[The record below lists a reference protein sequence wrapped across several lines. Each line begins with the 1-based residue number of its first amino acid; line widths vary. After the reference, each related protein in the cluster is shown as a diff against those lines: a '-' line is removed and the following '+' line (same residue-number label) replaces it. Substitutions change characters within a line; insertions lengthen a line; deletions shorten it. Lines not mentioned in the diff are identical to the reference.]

1 MTSPRIEIDLD
12 KIHHNVH
19 TLRRQLAR
27 CGISVTGVTKAFL
40 GSTEIASTFV
50 RAGLHSLGDSRIENI
65 MAMRQAGVAASMTLI
80 RAPLLSQ
87 LRDVVVHA
95 DISFNTEIETI
106 RKLSALAKALDRTH
120 GIVLMVELGDLR
132 EGIMPEHLDAVV
144 RETCRLP
151 NIVLKGIGTNLACF
165 NGVSPNSGNMAELS
179 ALAYSIEARFGRTI
193 EIVSGGNS
201 ANLEWAFSGADTGR
215 ITDLRLGESL
225 LLGLET
231 LHRNAIDGLHTDA
244 ISIVA
249 EVIESKLKPTQPWGT
264 IAQTAFGGKPSAR
277 VPGNSV
283 QTILAIGN
291 QDTDT
296 LGLTPPPGMTI
307 LGASGDHLVVDSG
320 SEHMAIGSEVSFQ
333 PNYSA
338 LIRAMTSPY
347 VSKVVKTQREPSPA

>member
-1 MTSPRIEIDLD
+1 MTTPRIEIDLG

-19 TLRRQLAR
+19 TLRRRLAC
-27 CGISVTGVTKAFL
+27 CGIAVTGVTKAFL
-40 GSTEIASTFV
+40 GSSEIASTFV
-50 RAGLHSLGDSRIENI
+50 RGGLHSLGDSRIENI

-80 RAPLLSQ
+80 RAPLLSK
-87 LRDVVVHA
+87 LRDVVIHA

-106 RKLSALAKALDRTH
+106 RKLSALAKSLNRTH

-132 EGIMPEHLDAVV
+132 EGILPQHLDAVV
-144 RETCRLP
+144 QETCRLP
-151 NIVLKGIGTNLACF
+151 NVVLKGIGTNLACF
-165 NGVSPNSGNMAELS
+165 NGVSPDSGNMAELS
-179 ALAYSIEARFGRTI
+179 ALAYSIEARFGLTL

-225 LLGLET
+225 LLGRET

-264 IAQTAFGGKPSAR
+264 IGQTAFGGKPLVR
-277 VPGNSV
+277 DPGNAV
-283 QTILAIGN
+283 QTIFAIGN

-296 LGLTPPPGMTI
+296 LGLTPPPGMQI

-320 SEHMAIGSEVSFQ
+320 SEYLAIGSEVSFQ
-333 PNYSA
+333 PDYSA
-338 LIRAMTSPY
+338 LIRAMTSPCI
-347 VSKVVKTQREPSPA
+347 SKVMKAQMESSPA

>member
-1 MTSPRIEIDLD
+1 MTTPRIEIDLD
-12 KIHHNVH
+12 KIHHNVY
-19 TLRRQLAR
+19 TLRRRLAC
-27 CGISVTGVTKAFL
+27 CGIAVTGVTKAFL
-40 GSTEIASTFV
+40 GSSEIASTFV

-65 MAMRQAGVAASMTLI
+65 MAMRKAGVTASMTLI
-80 RAPLLSQ
+80 RAPLLSK
-87 LRDVVVHA
+87 LPEVVLHA

-106 RKLSALAKALDRTH
+106 RKLSALAKALNRTH

-132 EGIMPEHLDAVV
+132 EGIMPEHLEAVV
-144 RETCRLP
+144 RETNRLP
-151 NIVLKGIGTNLACF
+151 SIVLKGIGTNLACF
-165 NGVSPNSGNMAELS
+165 NGVTPNSENMAELS
-179 ALAYSIEARFGRTI
+179 ALANAIEAQIGRAI

-215 ITDLRLGESL
+215 ISDLRLGESL
-225 LLGLET
+225 LLGRET

-264 IAQTAFGGKPSAR
+264 IGQTAFGGKPLAR
-277 VPGNSV
+277 APGHAV

-296 LGLTPPPGMTI
+296 LGLTPPPGMQV

-320 SEHMAIGSEVSFQ
+320 SEYLAIGSEVSFQ
-333 PNYSA
+333 PDYSA
-338 LIRAMTSPY
+338 LIRAMTSPCI
-347 VSKVVKTQREPSPA
+347 SKVMKAQTESSPA